1 LHSLLEFL
9 TVAPK
14 TFVIKLHRRDQPG
27 EGLMQAAKVIHL
39 VYDWVVKP
47 ERIEDVLKS
56 ADAQGRHLIAL
67 IYASEER
74 GATEAE
80 LLGSLEGFPPSQAL
94 MLLGKLEQEVLIF
107 SREGADGA
115 KSRTFHGFRELA
127 DGILPAVLADQWL
140 GAAPGEKNPSGAG
153 WESAS
158 WISFRHFLTGHL
170 CHFLCQVAL
179 GAVKITQNG
188 EMHRKD
194 AQELAQ
200 RFAFGER
207 LSTALPGEE
216 VQFLLHFAAGAG
228 LVKQEDGLLHL
239 SAEGKSLL
247 RGERR
252 EAWRRMAEWWMESRV
267 RGMAHTLKAV
277 DGFPAEPAVG
287 RAAPWANVLWICSGA
302 HRKGYHDPKTSFTWE
317 NLPKALQELWL
328 LGLADFGMA
337 KGRIAWVRPD
347 RTAIAQLAAY
357 ASERSSGGAASR
369 NAEETGNTGHPT
381 RPISLPN
388 MESLVPLDSP
398 LGWQHR
404 LELVGQK
411 SNDEFM
417 GRYRFTKESVIQGL
431 QAGLTME
438 EFKDL
443 LGWLGFEG
451 PATQTLLEWA
461 STYAS
466 TLFMDTLIL
475 KVSDPVRFRELQE
488 IPQFLELITEVIPDY
503 GFTLNRHNKQ
513 RVKELLQHF
522 GLVPGEDARRVL
534 DLEPVSLAGAA
545 DAWNLPRP
553 EPGPPAY
560 RESPGT
566 LRAPPQE
573 KADKNGQASREQELK
588 ERIETLE
595 AAIAGEKKIEFSY
608 SAPLLKRISLK
619 PLLLLKHKDPIKF
632 IGIELDSGH
641 RNEYVLEQAKALR
654 IVE

>member
-1 LHSLLEFL
+1 
-9 TVAPK
+9 
-14 TFVIKLHRRDQPG
+14 
-27 EGLMQAAKVIHL
+27 MQAAKVVQL
-39 VYDWVVKP
+39 VYDWAVKS
-47 ERIEDVLKS
+47 ERIADSLKTADV
-56 ADAQGRHLIAL
+56 QGRHLIAL

-74 GATEAE
+74 GAAEAE

-94 MLLGKLEQEVLIF
+94 MLLGRLEQELMIF
-107 SREGADGA
+107 SREGDKG
-115 KSRTFHGFRELA
+115 RTFHGFRELA
-127 DGILPAVLADQWL
+127 DRVLAGVLPDQWL
-140 GAAPGEKNPSGAG
+140 GAAA
-153 WESAS
+153 ESAS
-158 WISFRHFLTGHL
+158 WISFRHFLTAHL

-200 RFAFGER
+200 RFTFGER
-207 LSTALPGEE
+207 LSTALPAEE
-216 VQFLLHFAAGAG
+216 VQFLLHFAVGTS
-228 LVKQEDGLLHL
+228 LVQQEDGLLHL
-239 SAEGKSLL
+239 SAEGKALL
-247 RGERR
+247 RGDRR
-252 EAWRRMAEWWMESRV
+252 EAWRRVAEWWMESRV
-267 RGMAHTLKAV
+267 HGMAHTLKALA
-277 DGFPAEPAVG
+277 GLPAEPATG
-287 RAAPWANVLWICSGA
+287 RVSPWANILWIYSGPQ
-302 HRKGYHDPKTSFTWE
+302 RKGFHDAKASFTWE
-317 NLPKALQELWL
+317 NLPKSLQELWL
-328 LGLADFGMA
+328 LGLVDFGMT
-337 KGRIAWVRPD
+337 KGRIAWVRPE
-347 RTAIAQLAAY
+347 RTALAYLAAHLPAY
-357 ASERSSGGAASR
+357 SEDGEQLVPAPAADDV
-369 NAEETGNTGHPT
+369 GNTGHPT

-398 LGWQHR
+398 ISWQQR
-404 LELVGQK
+404 LELVGHK

-417 GRYRFTKESVIQGL
+417 GRYRFSKESVIQGL
-431 QAGLTME
+431 QAGLTMQ
-438 EFKDL
+438 EFAEL

-466 TLFMDTLIL
+466 TLFMDALVL

-488 IPQFLELITEVIPDY
+488 IPQFLELITEVIPNY
-503 GFTLNRHNKQ
+503 GFVLNRHNKP

-522 GLVPGEDARRVL
+522 GLVPGEDARRIL
-534 DLEPVSLAGAA
+534 DLGPVSLAGAGT
-545 DAWNLPRP
+545 AWELPRP

-560 RESPGT
+560 RESPGS

-573 KADKNGQASREQELK
+573 KVDKDGKSAREQEMK

-595 AAIAGEKKIEFSY
+595 EAIAGEKKIEFSY
-608 SAPLLKRISLK
+608 SAPLMKRISLK